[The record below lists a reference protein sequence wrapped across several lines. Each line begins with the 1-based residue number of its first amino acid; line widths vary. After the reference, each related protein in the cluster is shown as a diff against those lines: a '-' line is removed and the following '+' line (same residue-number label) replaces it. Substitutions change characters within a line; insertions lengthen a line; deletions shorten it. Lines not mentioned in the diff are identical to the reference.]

1 MANGS
6 VLERHKPASRLNDR
20 GQMEMSIEGL
30 RLVKA
35 ERVVHPDADLFPMLP
50 DDELQALADD
60 IKANGLV
67 NPIILMDG
75 EHNGRAVEFIVD
87 GRNRLK
93 ACELAGVEPRFE
105 RVEGD
110 PAALAVSLNTKRRNL
125 DKQQLAVIA
134 AKAWK
139 RAEDDGRTV
148 GKSGASKSL
157 PKMGSDLIQSPRE
170 HFATLYG
177 VSKNYVQDAKFVLD
191 NVPDLVDVAL
201 LPRGHADRKPLL
213 ELVEAAKAEKERKKS
228 DEEAAKQ
235 AEVQRRLEEAEWK
248 RLSDEAPDLA
258 QLVAE
263 ERMNSEEARS
273 LYRQR
278 EEKRQ
283 REEAEAI
290 ASGQDSVKK
299 LAYVA
304 GHVQAAARAIQ
315 LGDEMIFEEY
325 YFDSIRGGL
334 DALKWLVDEIGKRTA
349 AARPSELKTEE

>member
-1 MANGS
+1 MAKGS
-6 VLERHKPASRLNDR
+6 VLERHVPGGRLNDR
-20 GQMEMSIEGL
+20 GQIEMPIEGL
-30 RLVKA
+30 KLVKR

-75 EHNGRAVEFIVD
+75 EYEGRSVEFIVD

-93 ACELAGVEPRFE
+93 ACELAGIEPRFE

-110 PAALAVSLNTKRRNL
+110 AATLAVSLNTKRRNL
-125 DKQQLAVIA
+125 EKQQLAVIA

-139 RAEDDGRTV
+139 RAEDAGLTVKGRPN
-148 GKSGASKSL
+148 SKLSENR
-157 PKMGSDLIQSPRE
+157 KLIAEPHK
-170 HFATLYG
+170 HFGELYG
-177 VSKNYVQDAKFVLD
+177 VKRDMLYDAKFILD
-191 NVPDLVDVAL
+191 NAPELIEEAL
-201 LPRGHADRKPLL
+201 LPRNNPERKALFVQ
-213 ELVEAAKAEKERKKS
+213 VERAKKRVEERKSEEDAAKKAELL
-228 DEEAAKQ
+228 
-235 AEVQRRLEEAEWK
+235 RLEAEAEWK

-263 ERMNSEEARS
+263 ERMSSEEARA

-283 REEAEAI
+283 REKDEAI

-304 GHVQAAARAIQ
+304 GHVQAATRAMQ
-315 LGDEMIFEEY
+315 LGDEMIFDEY

-334 DALKWLVDEIGKRTA
+334 DALKWLVDEIENRA
-349 AARPSELKTEE
+349 AAVRPSEIEE